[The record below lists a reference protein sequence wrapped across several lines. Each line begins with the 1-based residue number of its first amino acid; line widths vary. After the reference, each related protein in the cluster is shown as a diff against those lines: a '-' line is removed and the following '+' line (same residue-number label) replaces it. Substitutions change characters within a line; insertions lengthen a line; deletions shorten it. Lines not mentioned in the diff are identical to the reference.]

1 MDYFA
6 SLFDAPAATQPA
18 KVPPDGADTF
28 GCCSRYRACSDA
40 GRCIIAD
47 QSYYAN
53 CSYRKNLEAGRIFY
67 GKRADGFS
75 AAEYKEIQ
83 DRVNDLPSAARS
95 ALDALLVEFCEY
107 SRGVQR
113 CIVRNDQLDVL
124 SGVGLFDFLP
134 LGSAF
139 PSLCGYRELKAYASL
154 NGRFVSEFAA
164 ACTQRDLERRPY
176 LLAKEQAKAEGNTK
190 EVDRLDVFLKKELPG
205 SDTADFLCRWLN
217 TSATG
222 LRDEL
227 AAPYR
232 FAQPVSGASRYIE
245 ELYRDTLLSSYD
257 SRVYALSPLAED
269 GLLIS
274 SKAEAEKKRR
284 KALSRGC
291 VE

>member
-6 SLFDAPAATQPA
+6 SLFDAPAAAQPVKA
-18 KVPPDGADTF
+18 PPENTDTF

-40 GRCIIAD
+40 GRCVIAD
-47 QSYYAN
+47 QSYSAN

-75 AAEYKEIQ
+75 VARYKEIQ
-83 DRVNDLPSAARS
+83 DRVNDLPPTARS
-95 ALDALLVEFCEY
+95 VLDALLVDFCEY
-107 SRGVQR
+107 NRGVQR

-124 SGVGLFDFLP
+124 SGVGLFDFQP

-139 PSLCGYRELKAYASL
+139 PPLCGYKELKAYASL
-154 NGRFVSEFAA
+154 NGRFASEFAA
-164 ACTQRDLERRPY
+164 ACRQRDIERGPH
-176 LLAKEQAKAEGNTK
+176 LLAREQAKAEGNTK
-190 EVDRLDVFLKKELPG
+190 EVARLDGFLKKELPG
-205 SDTADFLCRWLN
+205 SDTMDFLCQWLN
-217 TSATG
+217 TCATG

-232 FAQPVSGASRYIE
+232 FAQPISGASRYIE

-257 SRVYALSPLAED
+257 SRVYALSPLTED